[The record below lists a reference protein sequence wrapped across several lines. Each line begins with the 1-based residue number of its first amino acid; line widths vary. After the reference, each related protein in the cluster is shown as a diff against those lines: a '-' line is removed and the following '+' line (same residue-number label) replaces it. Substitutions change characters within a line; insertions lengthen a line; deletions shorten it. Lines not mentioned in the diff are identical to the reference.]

1 MRVPFA
7 GFVTYSLTMSVE
19 LAVSLISGVV
29 ALGSVLLTSLLGAR
43 AAAGQMKLQ
52 AEIDQQRAARAKQ
65 EDRQELMN
73 RLRDPVLWAAFDLQ
87 SRIYNIV
94 LQRFFLVYL
103 VHGSDEQRAYAQ
115 RNTMFLFAQY
125 LAWVEIVRRS
135 VQFLDLGSKQPRRT
149 RIPRG

>member
-1 MRVPFA
+1 
-7 GFVTYSLTMSVE
+7 MSVE
-19 LAVSLISGVV
+19 LAVSLISAVV
-29 ALGSVLLTSLLGAR
+29 ALGSVLLTILLGAR
-43 AAAGQMKLQ
+43 AAAGQMQLQ

-115 RNTMFLFAQY
+115 RNTVFLFAQY

-149 RIPRG
+149 PIPRG

>member
-1 MRVPFA
+1 
-7 GFVTYSLTMSVE
+7 MSVE
-19 LAVSLISGVV
+19 LAVSLISAFV
-29 ALGSVLLTSLLGAR
+29 ALGSVLLTILLGAR
-43 AAAGQMKLQ
+43 AAAGQMQLQ

-115 RNTMFLFAQY
+115 RNTVFLFAQY

-149 RIPRG
+149 PIPRG

>member
-19 LAVSLISGVV
+19 LAVSVISAVV
-29 ALGSVLLTSLLGAR
+29 ALGSVLLTILLGAR
-43 AAAGQMKLQ
+43 AAAGQMQLQ

-103 VHGSDEQRAYAQ
+103 VHGSDSQPP
-115 RNTMFLFAQY
+115 NPHPPTVFLFPHHFAC
-125 LAWVEIVRRS
+125 A
-135 VQFLDLGSKQPRRT
+135 
-149 RIPRG
+149 